1 MEQLANMPMWAQVFS
16 MGSFMFA
23 SGVLLLRLPL
33 LPTLILSFIY
43 LLNIFGAGTTM
54 PSFTFKSPWIWTIG
68 HAVLLIPLGFVFI
81 CIAANSSSSSKS
93 AEMWNS
99 AFFYLFFIGML
110 VITIIPAIYKLVIL
124 FKELPF
130 GAGVTAVC
138 VFFLILG
145 LAVSIKFFKP
155 MAAEGGILFGFFIP
169 TIFAAVICVIA
180 LAGIFTRSNIL
191 CFITMAVCMILLYI
205 TSIMS
210 GASRPAAV
218 PPLIQAVEKN
228 NPQKI
233 KTILASSKISS
244 KDITDAFTK
253 AVELGNAQIVKDL
266 IAVGADV
273 EAQNKYG
280 YTPLSVASKK
290 GQMEIVQ
297 ILLDAGADI
306 TAQNKNGTCALSEA
320 SKNGQIR
327 TVKML
332 LLKGVR
338 DSQKDA
344 ALEAAASSD
353 TYGCKEIVEILVK
366 AGASAKNTNA
376 LFKMNKGYNSDEK
389 IVEQLLTAKADP
401 NAKTEGGKTLLM
413 NAAGAWGANPEILK
427 KLLDAGAD
435 VNAKDDEGNTALI
448 YTIKR
453 YLNPKNVKVLL
464 EAGADP
470 NVTDNEGNT
479 PLFLVMKA
487 NCAEY
492 DKTES
497 IRALI
502 EKGATPDIANNDGI
516 TPLMSASRHNDED
529 IVRLLIP
536 ATTDINAKDKN
547 GNTALYYAFNG
558 KIAKLLTDAGADVNI
573 ENDDGKT
580 ALNEA
585 AFKGEDDIVNIMIA
599 AGASKQT
606 KNKALYSAA
615 KKGRHKIVNTLI
627 AAGADVNAKDI
638 NGKTALWYAYT
649 YDNDYTEDTM
659 AVLMAAGA
667 DINIK
672 DDKGNTMI
680 MLSEEDYHSI
690 NLNKL
695 QKLLDAGI
703 DLNAKNNVGDTAL
716 ITASGCN
723 RDHDIAM
730 VDMLLNYGAHVNDQN
745 LNGDTALML
754 AVLYSGSSKTQKVKR
769 LLAGGADVTI
779 KNKDGATA
787 LMLAYDPEIVKILKN
802 AGAKN

>member
-110 VITIIPAIYKLVIL
+110 IITIIPAIYKLVIL

-180 LAGIFTRSNIL
+180 LAGIFTRNNIL
-191 CFITMAVCMILLYI
+191 CFIAMAVCMILLYI

-218 PPLIQAVEKN
+218 PPLINAVEKN
-228 NPQKI
+228 NPQKV
-233 KTILASSKISS
+233 KTILESSKISS
-244 KDITDAFTK
+244 QDITDAFIK

-320 SKNGQIR
+320 SQNGQVR

-332 LLKGVR
+332 LLKGVS

-366 AGASAKNTNA
+366 AGASAKDSNA

-389 IVEQLLTAKADP
+389 IVEQLLLTAKADP
-401 NAKTEGGKTLLM
+401 NAKTEGGKTVLM
-413 NAAGAWGANPEILK
+413 DAAGAWGANPEILK

-464 EAGADP
+464 EAGANP

-492 DKTES
+492 EKTES

-516 TPLMSASRHNDED
+516 TPLMSASQHNDED

-547 GNTALYYAFNG
+547 GNTALTYVYNAES
-558 KIAKLLTDAGADVNI
+558 AKLLINAGANVNI
-573 ENDDGKT
+573 ANNEGNT

-585 AFKGEDDIVNIMIA
+585 AYEDKEEVVNVLIA
-599 AGASKQT
+599 AGASKEV
-606 KNKALYSAA
+606 KNQALRTAS
-615 KKGRHKIVNTLI
+615 KKGRNKIVGILL
-627 AAGADVNAKDI
+627 AAGADVNAKNIDG
-638 NGKTALWYAYT
+638 NTPLWYAYT
-649 YDNDYTEDTM
+649 FDNSYTEETM
-659 AVLMAAGA
+659 DILMAAGA
-667 DINIK
+667 DINAR
-672 DDKGNTMI
+672 DNAGNTI
-680 MLSEEDYHSI
+680 IIPTKDYFSI
-690 NLNKL
+690 NLKKL

-703 DLNAKNNVGDTAL
+703 DLNAKNNDGNTAL
-716 ITASGCN
+716 MSASM
-723 RDHDIAM
+723 HDRNSDTAM
-730 VDMLLNYGAHVNDQN
+730 VDMLLSYGAHVNAQN
-745 LNGDTALML
+745 SNGDTALML
-754 AVLYSGSSKTQKVKR
+754 AVRSSAASKPAKVKR

-779 KNKDGATA
+779 KNKNGETA
-787 LMLAYDPEIVKILKN
+787 LMQAYNAEIIKLLKN
-802 AGAKN
+802 AGAKE